1 MPQRGTQNGS
11 GGNTSPHGIHNSN
24 SGTAPQKNIN
34 SAEAAQQSATMPCG
48 NGNTNSRPPQNGYM
62 NGGNMGNGNAFSG
75 NANNGLMSGGH
86 ASNSR
91 ANRGSAGNGHMGGVN
106 ANGGNSNAV
115 NSPKLPNVRRLTAPP
130 RGNAAPHGNGQ
141 IPNSSQQCGHMQQSM
156 NGNHSNPQ
164 SSNHNSNPQQS
175 GNHNHPP
182 QNGSH
187 NAPPQHGGKN
197 TFNISSILNSIIPSS
212 VYNPETKKVFG
223 ILTAEDLLIVALIF
237 LFSENSEDCDPL
249 LIPALIY
256 ILLSDYIDLP
266 ELPI

>member
-1 MPQRGTQNGS
+1 
-11 GGNTSPHGIHNSN
+11 
-24 SGTAPQKNIN
+24 
-34 SAEAAQQSATMPCG
+34 
-48 NGNTNSRPPQNGYM
+48 
-62 NGGNMGNGNAFSG
+62 
-75 NANNGLMSGGH
+75 
-86 ASNSR
+86 
-91 ANRGSAGNGHMGGVN
+91 MGGEN

-141 IPNSSQQCGHMQQSM
+141 IPNNSQQCGHMQQSTSGGY
-156 NGNHSNPQ
+156 NTPPQ
-164 SSNHNSNPQQS
+164 SGSR
-175 GNHNHPP
+175 NHPP
-182 QNGSH
+182 QNSGH
-187 NAPPQHGGKN
+187 NVPPQHSNHPPQYGEKN

>member
-1 MPQRGTQNGS
+1 
-11 GGNTSPHGIHNSN
+11 
-24 SGTAPQKNIN
+24 
-34 SAEAAQQSATMPCG
+34 
-48 NGNTNSRPPQNGYM
+48 
-62 NGGNMGNGNAFSG
+62 
-75 NANNGLMSGGH
+75 
-86 ASNSR
+86 
-91 ANRGSAGNGHMGGVN
+91 MGGVN

-141 IPNSSQQCGHMQQSM
+141 IPNNSQQGGQPTGSGALRGHMQQSM

-175 GNHNHPP
+175 G
-182 QNGSH
+182 SH
-187 NAPPQHGGKN
+187 NAPPQHGEKN

>member
-1 MPQRGTQNGS
+1 
-11 GGNTSPHGIHNSN
+11 
-24 SGTAPQKNIN
+24 
-34 SAEAAQQSATMPCG
+34 
-48 NGNTNSRPPQNGYM
+48 
-62 NGGNMGNGNAFSG
+62 
-75 NANNGLMSGGH
+75 
-86 ASNSR
+86 
-91 ANRGSAGNGHMGGVN
+91 MGGEN

-141 IPNSSQQCGHMQQSM
+141 IPNNSQQGGQPTGSGALRGHMQQSM

-164 SSNHNSNPQQS
+164 SSNHNSN
-175 GNHNHPP
+175 PP

>member
-1 MPQRGTQNGS
+1 MPR
-11 GGNTSPHGIHNSN
+11 
-24 SGTAPQKNIN
+24 
-34 SAEAAQQSATMPCG
+34 G

-86 ASNSR
+86 TSNSH
-91 ANRGSAGNGHMGGVN
+91 ANRGSAGNGHMG
-106 ANGGNSNAV
+106 NGGNSNAV

-141 IPNSSQQCGHMQQSM
+141 IPNNSQQCGHIQQSM

-175 GNHNHPP
+175 GSHNHPP

-187 NAPPQHGGKN
+187 NPPPQHGGKN

>member
-1 MPQRGTQNGS
+1 
-11 GGNTSPHGIHNSN
+11 
-24 SGTAPQKNIN
+24 
-34 SAEAAQQSATMPCG
+34 
-48 NGNTNSRPPQNGYM
+48 
-62 NGGNMGNGNAFSG
+62 
-75 NANNGLMSGGH
+75 
-86 ASNSR
+86 
-91 ANRGSAGNGHMGGVN
+91 MGGVN
-106 ANGGNSNAV
+106 ANGRNSNAV

-141 IPNSSQQCGHMQQSM
+141 IPNNSQQGGQPTGSGALRGHMQQSM

-175 GNHNHPP
+175 G
-182 QNGSH
+182 SH
-187 NAPPQHGGKN
+187 NAPPQHSGKN

>member
-1 MPQRGTQNGS
+1 
-11 GGNTSPHGIHNSN
+11 
-24 SGTAPQKNIN
+24 
-34 SAEAAQQSATMPCG
+34 
-48 NGNTNSRPPQNGYM
+48 
-62 NGGNMGNGNAFSG
+62 
-75 NANNGLMSGGH
+75 
-86 ASNSR
+86 
-91 ANRGSAGNGHMGGVN
+91 MGGVN
-106 ANGGNSNAV
+106 ANGG

-141 IPNSSQQCGHMQQSM
+141 IPNNSQQGGQPTGSGALRGHMQQSM

-175 GNHNHPP
+175 GPHNHPP

>member
-1 MPQRGTQNGS
+1 
-11 GGNTSPHGIHNSN
+11 
-24 SGTAPQKNIN
+24 
-34 SAEAAQQSATMPCG
+34 
-48 NGNTNSRPPQNGYM
+48 
-62 NGGNMGNGNAFSG
+62 
-75 NANNGLMSGGH
+75 
-86 ASNSR
+86 
-91 ANRGSAGNGHMGGVN
+91 MGGVN

-141 IPNSSQQCGHMQQSM
+141 IPNNSQQGGQPTGSGALRGHMQQSM
-156 NGNHSNPQ
+156 NSNHSNPQ

-187 NAPPQHGGKN
+187 IAPPQHSNPPPQHSNPPPQHSNPPPQHSNPPPQHSNPPPQHGGKN

>member
-1 MPQRGTQNGS
+1 
-11 GGNTSPHGIHNSN
+11 
-24 SGTAPQKNIN
+24 
-34 SAEAAQQSATMPCG
+34 
-48 NGNTNSRPPQNGYM
+48 
-62 NGGNMGNGNAFSG
+62 MGNGNAFSG

-91 ANRGSAGNGHMGGVN
+91 ANRGSAGNGHMGGEN

-141 IPNSSQQCGHMQQSM
+141 IPNNSQQGGQPTGSGALRGHMQQSM

-164 SSNHNSNPQQS
+164 SSNHNSN
-175 GNHNHPP
+175 PP

>member
-1 MPQRGTQNGS
+1 MGS
-11 GGNTSPHGIHNSN
+11 
-24 SGTAPQKNIN
+24 
-34 SAEAAQQSATMPCG
+34 
-48 NGNTNSRPPQNGYM
+48 
-62 NGGNMGNGNAFSG
+62 
-75 NANNGLMSGGH
+75 
-86 ASNSR
+86 
-91 ANRGSAGNGHMGGVN
+91 VN
-106 ANGGNSNAV
+106 ANGG

-156 NGNHSNPQ
+156 NGGYNTPSQN
-164 SSNHNSNPQQS
+164 

-182 QNGSH
+182 QNSGLNVPQQHSNH
-187 NAPPQHGGKN
+187 GNHPPQHGGKN

-223 ILTAEDLLIVALIF
+223 ILTAEDFLIVALIF

>member
-1 MPQRGTQNGS
+1 
-11 GGNTSPHGIHNSN
+11 
-24 SGTAPQKNIN
+24 
-34 SAEAAQQSATMPCG
+34 
-48 NGNTNSRPPQNGYM
+48 
-62 NGGNMGNGNAFSG
+62 
-75 NANNGLMSGGH
+75 
-86 ASNSR
+86 
-91 ANRGSAGNGHMGGVN
+91 MGGEN
-106 ANGGNSNAV
+106 ANGG

-141 IPNSSQQCGHMQQSM
+141 IPNSSQQCGQPTGSGALRGHMQQSM
-156 NGNHSNPQ
+156 NGGYNTPPQ
-164 SSNHNSNPQQS
+164 SGSHNHPPQNSGHNVPPQH

-182 QNGSH
+182 KSGE
-187 NAPPQHGGKN
+187 KN

>member
-1 MPQRGTQNGS
+1 
-11 GGNTSPHGIHNSN
+11 
-24 SGTAPQKNIN
+24 
-34 SAEAAQQSATMPCG
+34 
-48 NGNTNSRPPQNGYM
+48 
-62 NGGNMGNGNAFSG
+62 MGNGNAFSG

-106 ANGGNSNAV
+106 ANGGNS
-115 NSPKLPNVRRLTAPP
+115 PKLPNVRRLTAPP

-141 IPNSSQQCGHMQQSM
+141 IPNNSQQGGQPTGSGALRGHMQQSM
-156 NGNHSNPQ
+156 NGGYNTPPQ
-164 SSNHNSNPQQS
+164 SGS
-175 GNHNHPP
+175 HNHPP

>member
-1 MPQRGTQNGS
+1 
-11 GGNTSPHGIHNSN
+11 
-24 SGTAPQKNIN
+24 
-34 SAEAAQQSATMPCG
+34 
-48 NGNTNSRPPQNGYM
+48 
-62 NGGNMGNGNAFSG
+62 MGNGNAFSG

-91 ANRGSAGNGHMGGVN
+91 ANGGSAGNGHMGGVN
-106 ANGGNSNAV
+106 ANGG

-141 IPNSSQQCGHMQQSM
+141 IPNSSQQCGQPTGSGALRGHMQQSM

-175 GNHNHPP
+175 GN
-182 QNGSH
+182 H

>member
-1 MPQRGTQNGS
+1 
-11 GGNTSPHGIHNSN
+11 
-24 SGTAPQKNIN
+24 
-34 SAEAAQQSATMPCG
+34 
-48 NGNTNSRPPQNGYM
+48 
-62 NGGNMGNGNAFSG
+62 MGNGNAFSG

-91 ANRGSAGNGHMGGVN
+91 ANRGSAGNGHMGGEN
-106 ANGGNSNAV
+106 ANGG

-156 NGNHSNPQ
+156 NGGYNTPPQ
-164 SSNHNSNPQQS
+164 SGS
-175 GNHNHPP
+175 HNHPP
-182 QNGSH
+182 QNSGLNVPQQH
-187 NAPPQHGGKN
+187 NNHGNHPPQHGGKN

>member
-1 MPQRGTQNGS
+1 
-11 GGNTSPHGIHNSN
+11 
-24 SGTAPQKNIN
+24 
-34 SAEAAQQSATMPCG
+34 
-48 NGNTNSRPPQNGYM
+48 
-62 NGGNMGNGNAFSG
+62 
-75 NANNGLMSGGH
+75 
-86 ASNSR
+86 
-91 ANRGSAGNGHMGGVN
+91 MGGVN

-141 IPNSSQQCGHMQQSM
+141 IPNNSQQCGQPTGSGALRGHMQQSM

-164 SSNHNSNPQQS
+164 SSNHN
-175 GNHNHPP
+175 HPP
-182 QNGSH
+182 QNGGLNVPQQHSTP
-187 NAPPQHGGKN
+187 PPQHGGKN

>member
-1 MPQRGTQNGS
+1 
-11 GGNTSPHGIHNSN
+11 
-24 SGTAPQKNIN
+24 
-34 SAEAAQQSATMPCG
+34 
-48 NGNTNSRPPQNGYM
+48 
-62 NGGNMGNGNAFSG
+62 
-75 NANNGLMSGGH
+75 
-86 ASNSR
+86 
-91 ANRGSAGNGHMGGVN
+91 MGGVN

-141 IPNSSQQCGHMQQSM
+141 IPNSSQQGGQPTGSGALRGHMQQSM

-175 GNHNHPP
+175 GSHNYPP
-182 QNGSH
+182 QNSGL

-237 LFSENSEDCDPL
+237 LFSENSEGCDPL

>member
-1 MPQRGTQNGS
+1 
-11 GGNTSPHGIHNSN
+11 
-24 SGTAPQKNIN
+24 
-34 SAEAAQQSATMPCG
+34 
-48 NGNTNSRPPQNGYM
+48 
-62 NGGNMGNGNAFSG
+62 
-75 NANNGLMSGGH
+75 
-86 ASNSR
+86 
-91 ANRGSAGNGHMGGVN
+91 MGGVN

-141 IPNSSQQCGHMQQSM
+141 IPNNSQQGGQPTGSGALRGHMQQSM

-182 QNGSH
+182 QNSGLNVPQQHS
-187 NAPPQHGGKN
+187 NPPPQHGGKN

>member
-1 MPQRGTQNGS
+1 
-11 GGNTSPHGIHNSN
+11 
-24 SGTAPQKNIN
+24 
-34 SAEAAQQSATMPCG
+34 
-48 NGNTNSRPPQNGYM
+48 
-62 NGGNMGNGNAFSG
+62 
-75 NANNGLMSGGH
+75 
-86 ASNSR
+86 
-91 ANRGSAGNGHMGGVN
+91 MGGVN
-106 ANGGNSNAV
+106 ANGRNSNAV

-141 IPNSSQQCGHMQQSM
+141 IPNSSQQGGQPTGSGALRGHMQQSM

-187 NAPPQHGGKN
+187 NPPPQSGSHNAPPQHGEKN

>member
-1 MPQRGTQNGS
+1 
-11 GGNTSPHGIHNSN
+11 
-24 SGTAPQKNIN
+24 
-34 SAEAAQQSATMPCG
+34 
-48 NGNTNSRPPQNGYM
+48 
-62 NGGNMGNGNAFSG
+62 MGNGNAFSG

-91 ANRGSAGNGHMGGVN
+91 ANRGSAGNGHMGGIN

-156 NGNHSNPQ
+156 NGGYNTPPQ
-164 SSNHNSNPQQS
+164 NGNHNHPPQNSGLNVPQQS
-175 GNHNHPP
+175 GTHNHPP

>member
-1 MPQRGTQNGS
+1 
-11 GGNTSPHGIHNSN
+11 
-24 SGTAPQKNIN
+24 
-34 SAEAAQQSATMPCG
+34 
-48 NGNTNSRPPQNGYM
+48 
-62 NGGNMGNGNAFSG
+62 
-75 NANNGLMSGGH
+75 
-86 ASNSR
+86 
-91 ANRGSAGNGHMGGVN
+91 MGGEN

-141 IPNSSQQCGHMQQSM
+141 IPNSSQQCGQPTGSGALRGHMQQSM

-175 GNHNHPP
+175 
-182 QNGSH
+182 
-187 NAPPQHGGKN
+187 GGKN

-256 ILLSDYIDLP
+256 ILLSDYIALP

>member
-1 MPQRGTQNGS
+1 
-11 GGNTSPHGIHNSN
+11 
-24 SGTAPQKNIN
+24 
-34 SAEAAQQSATMPCG
+34 
-48 NGNTNSRPPQNGYM
+48 
-62 NGGNMGNGNAFSG
+62 
-75 NANNGLMSGGH
+75 
-86 ASNSR
+86 
-91 ANRGSAGNGHMGGVN
+91 MGGVS

-130 RGNAAPHGNGQ
+130 RGNAASHGNGQ
-141 IPNSSQQCGHMQQSM
+141 IPNNSQQGGQPTGSGALRGHMQQSM
-156 NGNHSNPQ
+156 NGGYNTP
-164 SSNHNSNPQQS
+164 PQS

-187 NAPPQHGGKN
+187 NAPPQHSNPPPQHGGKN

>member
-1 MPQRGTQNGS
+1 
-11 GGNTSPHGIHNSN
+11 
-24 SGTAPQKNIN
+24 
-34 SAEAAQQSATMPCG
+34 
-48 NGNTNSRPPQNGYM
+48 
-62 NGGNMGNGNAFSG
+62 
-75 NANNGLMSGGH
+75 
-86 ASNSR
+86 
-91 ANRGSAGNGHMGGVN
+91 MGGVN

-141 IPNSSQQCGHMQQSM
+141 IPNNSQQGGQPTGSGALRGHMQQSM

-175 GNHNHPP
+175 G
-182 QNGSH
+182 SH
-187 NAPPQHGGKN
+187 NPPPQHGGKN